1 MLCFQLFMLQT
12 GQRTQ
17 THIDNCLCLYVG
29 QTKALDQT
37 ILGDLRGLAAAD
49 NLDDLIDMILCNQ
62 QAL

>member
-29 QTKALDQT
+29 QTKAFDQT
-37 ILGDLRGLAAAD
+37 ILGDQRGLAASD
-49 NLDDLIDMILCNQ
+49 YIEELIDKILCDQ

>member
-12 GQRTQ
+12 GQCTQ

-29 QTKALDQT
+29 QTKAFDQT
-37 ILGDLRGLAAAD
+37 ILGNLRCLAAAD
-49 NLDDLIDMILCNQ
+49 DLDDLIDMILCDQ

>member
-1 MLCFQLFMLQT
+1 MLCFQLFSFKT

-17 THIDNCLCLYVG
+17 THINNCLCLYVG
-29 QTKALDQT
+29 QTKAFDQT

-49 NLDDLIDMILCNQ
+49 DLDDLIDMILCDQ